1 MSHPSDLHLTG
12 DASRQQRGLPEKPV
26 GLTFSPTAV
35 LQGEEPVSVN
45 EAEDFLRVGNSQ
57 TALVAMLVSAVRQEA
72 ERITRRLL
80 VRREAEAEWDQ
91 VYERVDLPRPPIA
104 SVSSVESYDSD
115 TDQWDTVDA
124 ADYDRRGRE
133 LVLEGGNEGRPLRVT
148 YTCGYQDLPQPLRL
162 QLLRD
167 IRYAYDHRDPGAD
180 SSARVQDQMA
190 YQQYRPY

>member
-1 MSHPSDLHLTG
+1 
-12 DASRQQRGLPEKPV
+12 V

-35 LQGEEPVSVN
+35 SQGEEPVSVN

-80 VRREAEAEWDQ
+80 VRREAEAEWDE

-115 TDQWDTVDA
+115 TDQWDAVDA

-133 LVLEGGNEGRPLRVT
+133 LVLEDGNEGRPLRVT

>member
-35 LQGEEPVSVN
+35 SQGEEPVSVN

-72 ERITRRLL
+72 EKVTRRLL
-80 VRREAEAEWDQ
+80 VRREAEAEWDEF
-91 VYERVDLPRPPIA
+91 YSRADLPRPPIA
-104 SVSSVESYDSD
+104 SVSSVESYDLDAEQWEAVD
-115 TDQWDTVDA
+115 T

-133 LVLEGGNEGRPLRVT
+133 LRLESGNGGQPLRVT
-148 YTCGYQDLPQPLRL
+148 YTAGYDTVPRPLKL

-167 IRYAYDHRDPGAD
+167 VRYAYDHRDPGAED
-180 SSARVQDQMA
+180 SARVQDQMA